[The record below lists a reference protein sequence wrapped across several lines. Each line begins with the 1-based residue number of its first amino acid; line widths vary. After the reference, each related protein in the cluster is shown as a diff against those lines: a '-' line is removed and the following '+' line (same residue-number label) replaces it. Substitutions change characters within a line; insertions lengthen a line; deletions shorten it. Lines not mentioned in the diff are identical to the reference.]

1 MTDEQRTVK
10 REKVYVDQSLT
21 NSQIRKKYNLTSSA
35 AYNAKRKGF
44 FVKNYGKRQIM
55 IDRDQFDH
63 GVAVKIANKVF
74 KKNFFWNDVA
84 RTIKDDLVQEAIV
97 RQFEL
102 SGKPQT
108 NEKYSK
114 NYQRMLISH
123 NAMISYLKAW
133 ITQMRYSTVGELIDL
148 NMSPVMNGQYSGY
161 NLDFGWSYY

>member
-21 NSQIRKKYNLTSSA
+21 TGQISRQYKIPEST
-35 AYNAKRKGF
+35 AYTAKVKGF

-55 IDRDQFDH
+55 IDRNQFEHD
-63 GVAVKIANKVF
+63 IALAIASKVF
-74 KKNFFWNDVA
+74 KKNFYWYGVA
-84 RTIKDDLVQEAIV
+84 LSIRDDMIQEAIV

-114 NYQRMLISH
+114 NYQRMWIAH
-123 NAMISYLKAW
+123 NAMISYLKTWVA
-133 ITQMRYSTVGELIDL
+133 QMRYSTVGELLDPEM
-148 NMSPVMNGQYSGY
+148 NPVMNGQYNGY
-161 NLDFGWSYY
+161 DLDFGWSYY

>member
-21 NSQIRKKYNLTSSA
+21 TSQIRKKYNLPSSS

-114 NYQRMLISH
+114 NYQRMWISH
-123 NAMISYLKAW
+123 NAMISYLKTW
-133 ITQMRYSTVGELIDL
+133 IAQMRFSTVGDLIDP